1 VEETESTRGKRGQ
14 MQGARMVA
22 KPARKLKK
30 SRKIINPLLNFDE
43 SKYVSNF
50 RMVTDEI
57 EFFYFEKVS
66 IESADYFFQFRGQKL
81 DAANLAK
88 IE

>member
-1 VEETESTRGKRGQ
+1 
-14 MQGARMVA
+14 
-22 KPARKLKK
+22 
-30 SRKIINPLLNFDE
+30 
-43 SKYVSNF
+43 
-50 RMVTDEI
+50 MVTDEI